1 MSKTKTYFASDFHL
15 GVSTHAESLK
25 REKKITSWLDE
36 IKEDAKSI
44 YLLGD
49 IFDFWF
55 EYKTVVPKGFVR
67 LLGKLAELTDSGTE
81 IYIIRGNHDLWMYD
95 YLPKEVGVDIMDDK
109 IILEEN
115 GKRIFLAH
123 GDGLGPSDFGY
134 KLIKKIFIRKIW
146 SLS

>member
-15 GVSTHAESLK
+15 GVSTYAESLK

-55 EYKTVVPKGFVR
+55 KLLDR
-67 LLGKLAELTDSGTE
+67 LFLLIVSL
-81 IYIIRGNHDLWMYD
+81 L
-95 YLPKEVGVDIMDDK
+95 LP
-109 IILEEN
+109 
-115 GKRIFLAH
+115 
-123 GDGLGPSDFGY
+123 
-134 KLIKKIFIRKIW
+134 
-146 SLS
+146 